1 MSDEQTTNKQAR
13 PGFEAFIDHQRQAFE
28 EAQKALEALIPP
40 DARSHGQA
48 AFNHSIEG
56 IRVLVNGILDEFQSQ
71 FGAEDKPEGEK
82 SEKAEAKT
90 TGRSKVKV
98 NLS

>member
-1 MSDEQTTNKQAR
+1 
-13 PGFEAFIDHQRQAFE
+13 
-28 EAQKALEALIPP
+28 
-40 DARSHGQA
+40 
-48 AFNHSIEG
+48 
-56 IRVLVNGILDEFQSQ
+56 VNGILDEFQSQ